1 MNPSCICNHRSQS
14 LDRFTFPDFR
24 CDQKSEFYQR
34 NGLLIRN
41 QRSFQTMA
49 LKPCIQ
55 AFFVFNIYFFF
66 SVLFKGTFLQNIS
79 KTHPHQL
86 SDFPL
91 GEREEILRLLAML
104 YEWNQ
109 RNEEQF
115 DCRHGERDIFPS
127 LPELQTTSTHRKRRL
142 SVRSLVD

>member
-1 MNPSCICNHRSQS
+1 
-14 LDRFTFPDFR
+14 
-24 CDQKSEFYQR
+24 
-34 NGLLIRN
+34 
-41 QRSFQTMA
+41 MA

-55 AFFVFNIYFFF
+55 AFLMHVFNISSSLF
-66 SVLFKGTFLQNIS
+66 SLKEDFLQNIS

-104 YEWNQ
+104 YDWNQ

-115 DCRHGERDIFPS
+115 HCRHGERDIFPS
-127 LPELQTTSTHRKRRL
+127 LPELQTTSTHQKR
-142 SVRSLVD
+142 